1 VFALSA
7 MCLRPVA
14 GWQMDRRGRV
24 PVLALGAAIFAV
36 ASFGYVVVSS
46 VGALLLLR
54 VFHGVGMGLGA
65 TAGPV
70 LAGDLAP
77 AGRRGEAIGLQGAA
91 QNLASA
97 VGPAAGAALAV
108 ALGHVPL
115 FLAAGGL
122 AAVAAV
128 VALLI
133 AEPGRGRDPASA
145 GPAPSASP
153 AHPSP
158 APAGPD
164 APRTPL
170 ARFYAPG
177 ALHPALLAL
186 GLHAAYGAVI
196 SFVPIYA
203 LRAGLANPGLYF
215 LVFALAMI
223 CGQTAGGWASDRVG
237 RTAVIVPGLLLL
249 SAGVAMLPLLSG
261 WALLASALVVGLGQ
275 GSAQPTIFAL
285 AVDRV
290 DPTDRGV
297 ALGTVGTLL
306 ELGIGAGSIAAGV
319 IAEAAGLGTMF
330 VALAVAP
337 LAAAILALAR
347 RSVDAH

>member
-1 VFALSA
+1 VLGVFALSA
-7 MCLRPVA
+7 MCLRPIA

-36 ASFGYVVVSS
+36 ASLGYVLVQSIA
-46 VGALLLLR
+46 ALLLLR
-54 VFHGVGMGLGA
+54 VFHGAGMGLGA

-97 VGPAAGAALAV
+97 VGPAAGAAAAV
-108 ALGHVPL
+108 ALGYVPL
-115 FLAAGGL
+115 FLAAGAL

-128 VALLI
+128 AALLI
-133 AEPGRGRDPASA
+133 AEPSRRGEPA
-145 GPAPSASP
+145 SASP
-153 AHPSP
+153 ARPSDASA
-158 APAGPD
+158 APAR
-164 APRTPL
+164 PRNRL

-177 ALHPALLAL
+177 AVRPALLAL

-196 SFVPIYA
+196 SFVPLYA
-203 LRAGLANPGLYF
+203 LRAGLENPGLYF

-223 CGQTAGGWASDRVG
+223 GGQTAGGWASDRVG
-237 RTAVIVPGLLLL
+237 RSAVIVPGLLLL
-249 SAGVAMLPLLSG
+249 AVGVAMLPALSG
-261 WALLASALVVGLGQ
+261 WAILASALVVGLGQ

-290 DPTDRGV
+290 EPADRGV

-319 IAEAAGLGTMF
+319 IAEAAGLEAMF
-330 VALAVAP
+330 VALAAAP
-337 LAAAILALAR
+337 LAAAVLALAR

>member
-1 VFALSA
+1 VLGVFALSA

-36 ASFGYVVVSS
+36 ASFGYVLVQSIA
-46 VGALLLLR
+46 ALLLLR
-54 VFHGVGMGLGA
+54 VFHGAGMGLGA
-65 TAGPV
+65 TAAPV

-97 VGPAAGAALAV
+97 IGPAAGAAVAV
-108 ALGHVPL
+108 ALGYAPL
-115 FLAAGGL
+115 FLAAGAL

-128 VALLI
+128 VARLI
-133 AEPGRGRDPASA
+133 AEPGGRVAAASA
-145 GPAPSASP
+145 SLAPSAEASAARP
-153 AHPSP
+153 
-158 APAGPD
+158 GPR
-164 APRTPL
+164 ARL

-196 SFVPIYA
+196 SFVPLYA
-203 LRAGLANPGLYF
+203 LRAGLDNPGLYF

-223 CGQTAGGWASDRVG
+223 GGQTTGGWASDRVG

-249 SAGVAMLPLLSG
+249 AAGVAMLPLLSG
-261 WALLASALVVGLGQ
+261 WAILASALVVGLGQ

-290 DPTDRGV
+290 DPADRGV

-306 ELGIGAGSIAAGV
+306 ELGIGAGSIAAGL
-319 IAEAAGLGTMF
+319 IAEAAGLATMF
-330 VALAVAP
+330 AALAVAP
-337 LAAAILALAR
+337 LAAAALALAR

>member
-1 VFALSA
+1 VLGVFALSA

-24 PVLALGAAIFAV
+24 PVLALGAAIFAL
-36 ASFGYVVVSS
+36 ASFGYLLVPSIA
-46 VGALLLLR
+46 ALLLLR
-54 VFHGVGMGLGA
+54 VFHGAGMGLGA
-65 TAGPV
+65 TAAPV

-97 VGPAAGAALAV
+97 IGPAAGAALAA

-115 FLAAGGL
+115 FLAAGAL
-122 AAVAAV
+122 AAVASA

-133 AEPGRGRDPASA
+133 AEPARPAAAAAVSPARAGAPAPRPVAARGRLS
-145 GPAPSASP
+145 
-153 AHPSP
+153 
-158 APAGPD
+158 
-164 APRTPL
+164 RL
-170 ARFYAPG
+170 YAPG
-177 ALHPALLAL
+177 AVHPALLAL

-196 SFVPIYA
+196 SFVPLYA
-203 LRAGLANPGLYF
+203 TRAGLENPGLYF

-223 CGQTAGGWASDRVG
+223 GGQTAGGWASDRLG
-237 RTAVIVPGLLLL
+237 RTAVIVPGLMLLA
-249 SAGVAMLPLLSG
+249 AGVAMLPLLSG
-261 WALLASALVVGLGQ
+261 WAVLASAVVVGLGQ

-290 DPTDRGV
+290 DPADRGV

-306 ELGIGAGSIAAGV
+306 ELGIGAGSIAAGL

-330 VALAVAP
+330 ASLALAP
-337 LAAAILALAR
+337 LAAALLALAR